1 MPVPALF
8 KALQDSPLGSTISTS
23 TWMFPT
29 IETVHVIALSA
40 VLGSI
45 VVVDLRLLG
54 VASKERSVT
63 ALTHE
68 FLPWTWGAYVLAAIS
83 GLLLFSSRAADYV
96 ALSAFNIKFV
106 LMALAGLNM
115 MVFHY
120 TTYRSV
126 RVWDN
131 GRPVAA
137 ARIAGGVSLLL
148 WAAIVVCGRKVGFSL

>member
-1 MPVPALF
+1 MPVLDLF
-8 KALQDSPLGSTISTS
+8 KALQASPVGSTISTS

-54 VASKERSVT
+54 VASKERPVT

-68 FLPWTWGAYVLAAIS
+68 FLPWTWGAFAVAAVS

-96 ALSAFNIKFV
+96 ALPAFNIKFV
-106 LMALAGLNM
+106 FMGLAALNM
-115 MVFHY
+115 LAFHF

-126 RVWDN
+126 GAWDT
-131 GRPVAA
+131 GRPAPA

-148 WAAIVVCGRKVGFSL
+148 WAALVICGRKVGFSL

>member
-1 MPVPALF
+1 MLFSSVF
-8 KALQDSPLGSTISTS
+8 KALQASPLGSTISES

-29 IETVHVIALSA
+29 IETIHVMAIATVIGA
-40 VLGSI
+40 I

-54 VASKERSVT
+54 VASRERPVS
-63 ALTHE
+63 ALTAE
-68 FLPWTWGAYVLAAIS
+68 FLPWTWAAFGVAVAS

-96 ALSAFNIKFV
+96 ALAPFNLKFA

-115 MVFHY
+115 LVFHF

-126 RVWDN
+126 SEWDL
-131 GRPVAA
+131 GRPTPA
-137 ARIAGGVSLLL
+137 ARIAGGLSLVL